1 MRRNEPLSTR
11 QVEVLRWIGQ
21 GCPEG
26 VWPDFTYK
34 TTTYALAARNLV
46 KVDRRH
52 GSWSAVLTDAGQF

>member
-34 TTTYALAARNLV
+34 TTTYALAARNL
-46 KVDRRH
+46 
-52 GSWSAVLTDAGQF
+52 AGVSTLRS